1 MNSTIA
7 LKILVVG
14 LSGALGALARYGVYG
29 LCRQLGWS
37 GFPWATFLVNMI
49 GCLAF
54 GIFVSVAEHRIPFGD
69 HTKLAVLVGFMGSF
83 TTFSTFAV
91 DGSVMLREGD
101 FGQAAIYIIGQNA
114 LGIGLIFLGLYAGRY
129 VGVTHG

>member
-1 MNSTIA
+1 MNTNIA

-14 LSGALGALARYGVYG
+14 FSGAIGALARYGVYG
-29 LCRQLGWS
+29 LCRQLGWT
-37 GFPWATFLVNMI
+37 GFPWATTLVNML

-54 GIFVSVAEHRIPFGD
+54 GIFVSVAEHRIPFSD

-91 DGSVMLREGD
+91 DGSVMLREGQL
-101 FGQAAIYIIGQNA
+101 GMAAAYIIGQNA
-114 LGIGLIFLGLYAGRY
+114 LGIGLILLGLYAGRY
-129 VGVTHG
+129 VGVPHG

>member
-29 LCRQLGWS
+29 LCRQLGWT
-37 GFPWATFLVNMI
+37 GFPWATFLVNML

-54 GIFVSVAEHRIPFGD
+54 GVFVSVAEHRIPFGE

-91 DGSVMLREGD
+91 DGSAMLREGQL
-101 FGQAAIYIIGQNA
+101 GLAAVYIIGQNA

-129 VGVTHG
+129 IGVTHG

>member
-1 MNSTIA
+1 MNSS
-7 LKILVVG
+7 LSFNILVVA

-29 LCRQLGWS
+29 LVRHLGWQ

-49 GCLAF
+49 GCLLF
-54 GIFVSVAEHRIPFGD
+54 GIFVSVAEHRIPFAD

-91 DGSVMLREGD
+91 DAGALLREGQV
-101 FGQAAIYIIGQNA
+101 GLAAVYVIGQNA

>member
-1 MNSTIA
+1 MNTSIA

-29 LCRQLGWS
+29 LCRQLGWTA
-37 GFPWATFLVNMI
+37 FPWATFLVNMI

-54 GIFVSVAEHRIPFGD
+54 GIFVSIAEHRIPFND

-91 DGSVMLREGD
+91 DSSVLLREGAI
-101 FGQAAIYIIGQNA
+101 GQAALYILGQNA
-114 LGIGLIFLGLYAGRY
+114 LGIALIFLGLYAGRY

>member
-1 MNSTIA
+1 MNSSIA

-29 LCRQLGWS
+29 LVRQLGWT
-37 GFPWATFLVNMI
+37 GFPWATVFVNMA

-54 GIFVSVAEHRIPFGD
+54 GIFVSVAEHRIPFSD

-91 DGSVMLREGD
+91 DGSVLLREGS
-101 FGQAAIYIIGQNA
+101 FALAAAYIIGQNA

>member
-1 MNSTIA
+1 MNTNIA

-29 LCRQLGWS
+29 LCRQLGWT

-54 GIFVSVAEHRIPFGD
+54 GIFVSVAEHRIPFSD

-91 DGSVMLREGD
+91 DGSAMLREGA